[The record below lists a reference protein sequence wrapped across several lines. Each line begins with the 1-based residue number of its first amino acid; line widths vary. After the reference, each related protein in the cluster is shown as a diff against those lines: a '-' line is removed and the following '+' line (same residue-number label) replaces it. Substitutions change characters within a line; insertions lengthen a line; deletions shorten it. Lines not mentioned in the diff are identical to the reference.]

1 MIDTTKLQSLARN
14 SLRGLNRL
22 WREGNRR
29 QFVLRGRDSRTF
41 LRVPLTLA
49 VLLALFLL
57 WKAAPLLIVAIIIAF
72 VLKVQFV
79 ITKEVRRS
87 GGPGA

>member
-1 MIDTTKLQSLARN
+1 MIDKTNIKGLARN

-22 WREGNRR
+22 WREGKRR
-29 QFVLRGRDSRTF
+29 QLVLRGSDSRTL

-49 VLLALFLL
+49 VLFALFLL
-57 WKAAPLLIVAIIIAF
+57 WKAAPLLIVAIVVAF
-72 VLKVQFV
+72 VLKVEFV
-79 ITKEVRRS
+79 VTKEVGRS

>member
-1 MIDTTKLQSLARN
+1 MNNTSLQNLS
-14 SLRGLNRL
+14 RGLFRGLSRL

-29 QFVLRGRDSRTF
+29 QFVLRGSDSRTL

-49 VLLALFLL
+49 VLFALLLL
-57 WKAAPLLIVAIIIAF
+57 WKAAPLLIVAIVVAF
-72 VLKVQFV
+72 VLKVEFV
-79 ITKEVRRS
+79 VTKEVRRS

>member
-1 MIDTTKLQSLARN
+1 MIDKTNLQSLLRS
-14 SLRGLNRL
+14 SLSGVSRL

-29 QFVLRGRDSRTF
+29 QFVLRGSDSRTF

-49 VLLALFLL
+49 VLFALFLL
-57 WKAAPLLIVAIIIAF
+57 WKAAPLLIVAIVVAF

-79 ITKEVRRS
+79 ITKEVRHS